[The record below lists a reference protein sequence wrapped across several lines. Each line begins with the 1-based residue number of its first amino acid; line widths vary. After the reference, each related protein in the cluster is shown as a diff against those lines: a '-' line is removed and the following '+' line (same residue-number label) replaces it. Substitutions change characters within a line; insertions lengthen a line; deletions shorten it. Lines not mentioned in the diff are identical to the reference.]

1 MNNPSLSHQAY
12 RKIKRQIVSLQLA
25 PGSVIDEAR
34 LREDLNLGRTPI
46 REALLR
52 LSLEKL
58 VVIVP
63 RRGMFVSDIGLTS
76 LQQLLEVRVVTE
88 GMAARYAAQ
97 RGTEAQWQEMQEIL
111 DSALDAEDGVVPNE
125 LLMEIDEACHQIIY
139 DAADN
144 EFLTDILITN
154 YALSQRLWQY
164 FLNKIQYMR
173 SAIMEHQLILE
184 ALIARDDSRAAS
196 LMERHINTFQEELQS
211 VILGSY
217 ERVTN

>member
-1 MNNPSLSHQAY
+1 MNKTSLSHQAY
-12 RKIKRQIVSLQLA
+12 KMIKRRIISLEMA

-34 LREDLNLGRTPI
+34 LREELNLGRTPI

-76 LQQLLEVRVVTE
+76 LQQLFEVRVVTE

-97 RGTEAQWQEMQEIL
+97 RGTDAQWREMQEIL
-111 DSALDAEDGVVPNE
+111 DSAPDAKDGMVPND

-173 SAIMEHQLILE
+173 SAILEHQQILE
-184 ALIARDDSRAAS
+184 ALIAGDDSRAAR

-217 ERVTN
+217 ERVPN